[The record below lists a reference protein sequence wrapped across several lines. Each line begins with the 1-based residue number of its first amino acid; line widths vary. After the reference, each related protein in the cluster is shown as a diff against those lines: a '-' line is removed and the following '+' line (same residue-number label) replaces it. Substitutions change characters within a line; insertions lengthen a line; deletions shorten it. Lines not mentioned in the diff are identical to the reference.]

1 MHLLRL
7 SRYQTMDKF
16 IKDSQ
21 YSRKVSIKTKIAMIY
36 MSGIYRR
43 KMPALAAE
51 ARAARRGS

>member
-7 SRYQTMDKF
+7 SRYQTMDKL

-43 KMPALAAE
+43 KMTTLAAD
-51 ARAARRGS
+51 